1 MAEGTVKKLEA
12 PADGGWYVVQLD
24 EIVPGQVAPND
35 PMVLATLQQLGAVT
49 AEEYVAQFV
58 TAAQREVGV
67 ERNQTAI
74 DAVAAQL
81 IGQSN

>member
-1 MAEGTVKKLEA
+1 MAEQIKE
-12 PADGGWYVVQLD
+12 
-24 EIVPGQVAPND
+24 PGKVAPND